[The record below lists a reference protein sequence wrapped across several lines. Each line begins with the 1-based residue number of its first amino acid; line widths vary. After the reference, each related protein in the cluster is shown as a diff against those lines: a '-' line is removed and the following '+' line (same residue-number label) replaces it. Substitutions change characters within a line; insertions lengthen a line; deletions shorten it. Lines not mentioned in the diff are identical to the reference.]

1 MFYKQYMT
9 NYIGIGDTITIAIMD
24 RDMTGFKNDSKEDG
38 EFILAH
44 TKNFI
49 IVPREE
55 YENPYNHL
63 ENGLFKGIIPPE
75 LILQEINE
83 WEIIQNKTLEELK
96 NIGNDRIMNKWN
108 DDFFYELK
116 YKDKMD
122 LKQVLKLLKNYNRLR
137 ILENLEPWNIEKEYK
152 DYLVKYWGDYK
163 LD

>member
-24 RDMTGFKNDSKEDG
+24 RDMIGFKNDNRENG

-83 WEIIQNKTLEELK
+83 EEEYQKRIKEEILEEAK
-96 NIGNDRIMNKWN
+96 QKTINKWN
-108 DDFFYELK
+108 NDFFYELK

-152 DYLVKYWGDYK
+152 DYLIKYWGDYK